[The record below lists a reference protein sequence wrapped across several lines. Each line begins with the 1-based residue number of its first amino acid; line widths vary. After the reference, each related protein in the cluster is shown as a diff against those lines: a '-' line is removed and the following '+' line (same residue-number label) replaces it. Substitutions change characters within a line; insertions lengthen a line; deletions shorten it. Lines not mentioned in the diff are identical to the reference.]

1 MRNQEKR
8 KLKVLIVE
16 DELDILTLFREYLS
30 GQGHQVVS
38 CYRNAND
45 ILRDFEKNKPDVC
58 LIDYALPGNKSGIDA
73 AIDII
78 GKYPSMPILF
88 ITGHESK
95 KEDLLKHPMLQDKNI
110 EFLVKPVRLH
120 QLDIAVL
127 DIVNK
132 NRNES
137 IL

>member
-1 MRNQEKR
+1 MRKQEKR

-16 DELDILTLFREYLS
+16 DEQDILTLFTEYLS
-30 GQGHQVVS
+30 DQGHQVVS
-38 CYRNAND
+38 CYLNAND

-58 LIDYALPGNKSGIDA
+58 LIDYALPGDKNGIDGA
-73 AIDII
+73 VDIFS
-78 GKYPSMPILF
+78 KDPSMPVLF

-95 KEDLLKHPMLQDKNI
+95 KEDLLKHPILRDKNI

-120 QLDIAVL
+120 QLEIAVL

-132 NRNES
+132 KRTPN
-137 IL
+137 